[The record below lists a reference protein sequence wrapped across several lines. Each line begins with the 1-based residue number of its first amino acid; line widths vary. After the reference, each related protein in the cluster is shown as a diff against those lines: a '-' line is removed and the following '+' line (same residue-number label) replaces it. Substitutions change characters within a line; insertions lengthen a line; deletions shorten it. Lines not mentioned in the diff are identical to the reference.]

1 MANTA
6 FSVTSPNLLTAAP
19 SGSGEKLIIRSTAA
33 ADTANA
39 STGGLVSAVATLGV
53 TALLGKREVETSDT
67 YTTLGFLKLA
77 SAQTGVVSV
86 YGQGTKA
93 TGDLRVDTLPAN
105 NDTLRIGLTGFQQ
118 TYTFKS
124 SLTGSANEIK
134 IAASLAAQATN
145 IFEAINAGSGA
156 GTDYGTGTTANAF
169 VVAST
174 PVASVIPL
182 TDKKAVSRL
191 LAWAIDQSVG
201 TTIAI
206 RTMVGGV
213 TGTLLASAPI
223 GVTAVFNSM
232 VFSSEDLVAGT
243 LENFTLPTTN
253 AIATGGRSVTLRFKS
268 DTSTGITV
276 TYETSTDGTNWATG
290 LDSIAVLDGSQDV
303 DAPLFVHLS
312 EANVEY
318 VRLVFQDNTGDSRD
332 MIALDARAIY

>member
-39 STGGLVSAVATLGV
+39 STGGLVSAVATLGT

-67 YTTLGFLKLA
+67 YTTLGLFLLA

-93 TGDLRVDTLPAN
+93 TGDLRVDTLPSN

-124 SLTGSANEIK
+124 SLTGAANEIK

-145 IFEAINAGSGA
+145 IFEAINAGSNA
-156 GTDYGTGTTANAF
+156 GTDYGTGTAANAF

-174 PVASVIPL
+174 PVASVVPL
-182 TDKKAVSRL
+182 TDRKAVSRL

-213 TGTLLASAPI
+213 TGTLLATAPI
-223 GVTAVFNSM
+223 GVIAVYNSM
-232 VFSSEDLVAGT
+232 VFSSEDLLTQT
-243 LENFTLPTTN
+243 LTAFTAPTTN
-253 AIATGGRSVTLRFKS
+253 AIATGGRAVTLRFKS
-268 DTSTGITV
+268 THAGTLTAN
-276 TYETSTDGTNWATG
+276 YETSTDGVNWATG
-290 LDSIAVLDGSQDV
+290 LDSIANLDD
-303 DAPLFVHLS
+303 DYYITTPLLVHLS

-318 VRLVFQDNTGDSRD
+318 VRLNITNNTGDGTV
-332 MIALDARAIY
+332 AFDARAIY

>member
-19 SGSGEKLIIRSTAA
+19 SGSGEKLILRSTSAS
-33 ADTANA
+33 DTANA
-39 STGGLVSAVATLGV
+39 STGGLVSATPTLGV

-67 YTTLGFLKLA
+67 YTTLSFFLLA

-124 SLTGSANEIK
+124 SLTGAANEIK

-145 IFEAINAGSGA
+145 IFEAINAGSNA
-156 GTDYGTGTTANAF
+156 GTDYGTGTAANAF

-182 TDKKAVSRL
+182 TDRKAVSRL

-213 TGTLLASAPI
+213 TGTLLATAPI
-223 GVTAVFNSM
+223 GVIAVYNSM

-243 LENFTLPTTN
+243 LTAFTAPTTN

-268 DTSTGITV
+268 SAFGV
-276 TYETSTDGTNWATG
+276 VSLYYETSTDGQNWATG
-290 LDSIAVLDGSQDV
+290 LASIPDLDGGETIAVPS
-303 DAPLFVHLS
+303 FVHLT
-312 EANVEY
+312 EENVEY
-318 VRLVFQDNTGDSRD
+318 VRLVITSNAGNDFDF
-332 MIALDARAIY
+332 IALDARAIY